1 MKTANVVLPMDDE
14 ELSSII
20 QEGLDQI
27 EKGEHEPFEDAIA
40 KIKLELASWVMKKN
54 CQGTETPNGHRS
66 NDEHTVP

>member
-40 KIKLELASWVMKKN
+40 KIKLELASWVMK
-54 CQGTETPNGHRS
+54 
-66 NDEHTVP
+66 